1 MKASI
6 PGLSLS
12 TDILVGFPGETDQD
26 LEDTLDLMRR
36 VGFSYSFMYH
46 FNPREGTPAAK
57 LPERIPEKTKKAR
70 LARVIS
76 LQKELTQEA
85 LKSRLGAVD
94 TILLEERSRKSTKE
108 LLGRTARD
116 EMVVLAAEPSRLGGF
131 ARVRLV
137 KLSGNTFK
145 AEELGQENH
154 A

>member
-1 MKASI
+1 
-6 PGLSLS
+6 
-12 TDILVGFPGETDQD
+12 
-26 LEDTLDLMRR
+26 
-36 VGFSYSFMYH
+36 
-46 FNPREGTPAAK
+46 
-57 LPERIPEKTKKAR
+57 AR

-76 LQKELTQEA
+76 LQKELTQDA

-94 TILLEERSRKSTKE
+94 TILLEERSRKSAKE

-137 KLSGNTFK
+137 RLSGNTFK
-145 AEELGQENH
+145 AEELGLENH